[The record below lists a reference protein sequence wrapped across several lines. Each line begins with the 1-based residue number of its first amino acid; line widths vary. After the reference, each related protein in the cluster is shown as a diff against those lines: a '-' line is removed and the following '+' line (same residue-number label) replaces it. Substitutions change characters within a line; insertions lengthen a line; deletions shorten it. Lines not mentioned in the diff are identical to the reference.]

1 MSENPVS
8 VAIAYHS
15 GYGHTTRMAEG
26 VEEGIRSV
34 AGAAV
39 EVVKVD
45 GITEEDWA
53 RLDAADAIIFGS
65 PTYMG
70 SASPAFHT
78 FAAATSGRWYGLAW
92 KDKVAAGF
100 TTSGAMSGDKLNTLQ
115 YFTVLAAQHGM
126 HWVNLDLLPGD
137 TENDLNRLGGWLGAM
152 GQCPGDQG
160 AESMRKGDLLT
171 AAHLGRRVA
180 EHALLLR
187 TARERT
193 AA

>member
-45 GITEEDWA
+45 GITDEDWA